1 MTKNLFSKILLC
13 GAALFSWLATQAK
26 EVEFDKV
33 FADSTLR
40 IDMTLAGNAKDCH
53 VFLNRQ
59 SKTTGWYGRR
69 HNLAKLPLL
78 GNGIVTV
85 TDSLTNDTIYRHS
98 FSTLFQEWRDTPE
111 AEQISR
117 SYENS
122 FLLPLPKRAAKIT
135 VELLDSRHR
144 TVASNT
150 HIYSP
155 ADILV
160 SVPKPSKTAK
170 YSKIHTG
177 GSPKKAIDVVILA
190 EGYTEAERDSFF
202 TDAAEAVDAIFSHEP
217 FASHRKDFNF
227 MALWTPSEES
237 GMSVPRDQD
246 WRNTAFGSHYD
257 TFYSARY
264 LTTPNVRDIYDSL
277 DGQPF
282 EHIIILANSPV
293 YGGGGIYNSYTLT
306 TSKNDNFRPVVVH
319 EFGHSFGG
327 LADEYFYEND
337 IMSDIYPLDVEPW
350 EPNITTLTDFASKWE
365 PLLEPGT
372 PVPTPVD
379 QAERYPVGVYEGG
392 GYSFK
397 GVYRP
402 ADRCRMRDNT
412 WPGFCPACQ
421 RALEALINFYT
432 GR

>member
-1 MTKNLFSKILLC
+1 MLRRLLFPLLLLPALSPLFAS
-13 GAALFSWLATQAK
+13 AA
-26 EVEFDKV
+26 EVDFDKF

-40 IDMTLAGNAKDCH
+40 LDCTLAGNAKECH

-59 SKTTGWYGRR
+59 HKSPGWFGRR
-69 HNLAKLPLL
+69 HNLPKLPLT
-78 GNGIVTV
+78 GNGIITM
-85 TDSLTNDTIYRHS
+85 TDSLSGDTIYRHS

-111 AEQISR
+111 ATQTSR

-122 FLLPLPKRAAKIT
+122 FLLPLPKRAAKVT

-144 TVASNT
+144 TVATNS
-150 HIYSP
+150 HVYSP

-160 SVPKPSKTAK
+160 SAGKLHKVNDFS
-170 YSKIHTG
+170 YLHRG
-177 GSPKKAIDVVILA
+177 GDPREVIDVAILA
-190 EGYTEAERDSFF
+190 EGYTEAERDSFMN
-202 TDAAEAVDAIFSHEP
+202 DARNAVDAIFSHEP
-217 FASHRKDFNF
+217 FASRRDAFNF
-227 MALWTPSEES
+227 LAVWTPSEDS
-237 GMSVPRDQD
+237 GMSVPRDND
-246 WRNTAFGSHYD
+246 WRQTAFGSHYD

-264 LTTPNVRDIYDSL
+264 LTTPNVGAIYDAL
-277 DGQPF
+277 EGVPF

-337 IMSDIYPLDVEPW
+337 VMSDIYPLDVEPW

-365 PLLEPGT
+365 PILEPGT

-379 QAERYPVGVYEGG
+379 QAESYPVGVYEGG

-402 ADRCRMRDNT
+402 ADHCRMRDNT
-412 WPGFCPACQ
+412 WPVFCPACQ
-421 RALEALINFYT
+421 RALSSLIDFYLP
-432 GR
+432 